1 MWAWES
7 KAYPAW
13 SVHKCYKRAYCIHKS
28 FLSQVR
34 HFMKFHCAN
43 SLRIICGDAH
53 VSGYFFSWK
62 SDKARRYAWRSQ
74 ATNNLIHINNSAIYQ
89 CSWISGVFGTLN
101 LLSFASLLG
110 LILLRF
116 SGIINTYENMQNIF
130 LVRSDYNVTF
140 LHCSIHNKAN
150 VVFQCNMTSWVI
162 FLTSK
167 QCKTKHPLFYLF
179 YLKIGD

>member
-1 MWAWES
+1 
-7 KAYPAW
+7 
-13 SVHKCYKRAYCIHKS
+13 
-28 FLSQVR
+28 
-34 HFMKFHCAN
+34 MKFHSTN

-62 SDKARRYAWRSQ
+62 SDKARRYALRSQ
-74 ATNNLIHINNSAIYQ
+74 ATSNLIHINNSAIYQ
-89 CSWISGVFGTLN
+89 CSQISAVSGTLN

-116 SGIINTYENMQNIF
+116 SGIINTDENMQNIF
-130 LVRSDYNVTF
+130 LVWSDYNVMF

-150 VVFQCNMTSWVI
+150 VVFRCNMTSQVI

-167 QCKTKHPLFYLF
+167 QC
-179 YLKIGD
+179 

>member
-1 MWAWES
+1 
-7 KAYPAW
+7 
-13 SVHKCYKRAYCIHKS
+13 
-28 FLSQVR
+28 
-34 HFMKFHCAN
+34 MKFLFTN
-43 SLRIICGDAH
+43 SLRIICEDTH

-74 ATNNLIHINNSAIYQ
+74 AKSNLIHINNSAIYQ
-89 CSWISGVFGTLN
+89 CSWVSAVSGTLN
-101 LLSFASLLG
+101 LLSFTSLLG

-130 LVRSDYNVTF
+130 LVWNDYNVMF

-150 VVFQCNMTSWVI
+150 VVYQCNMTSQVI

-167 QCKTKHPLFYLF
+167 QCKTKHPLFHLL
-179 YLKIGD
+179 YLKT